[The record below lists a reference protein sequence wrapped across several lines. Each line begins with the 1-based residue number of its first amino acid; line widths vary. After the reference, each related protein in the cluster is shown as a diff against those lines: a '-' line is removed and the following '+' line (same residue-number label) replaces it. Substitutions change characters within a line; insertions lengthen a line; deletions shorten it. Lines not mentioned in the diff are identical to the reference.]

1 MNQVKKIKKLENL
14 SYFNKATISQFV
26 DINKNALSQD
36 VKRWIQNGTLIPL
49 KKGFYVTSIYFERLG
64 NKTPYLEFISNKLR
78 EPSYLSM
85 EYILQKYGIL
95 TESIYSINSITIKSS
110 RIYRN
115 NLGLFI
121 YRNIKDELF
130 TGFNITE
137 KNGFSIKESTKAKA
151 LFDWL
156 YLKLLRL
163 KEFDLAMLESFR
175 LNLDNFKK
183 KDFTEFKKYCELAG
197 IKKYLK
203 LAEIIKK
210 IYLQ

>member
-14 SYFNKATISQFV
+14 SYFNKDTISQFV

-36 VKRWIQNGTLIPL
+36 VKRWIQNGTLIQL
-49 KKGFYVTSIYFERLG
+49 KKGFYVTSNYFERLG

-78 EPSYLSM
+78 EPSYLSL
-85 EYILQKYGIL
+85 EYILQKYGVL

-137 KNGFSIKESTKAKA
+137 KNGFIVKESTKAKA

-156 YLKLLRL
+156 YLRMLRF
-163 KEFDLAMLESFR
+163 KKIDLAVMESFR
-175 LNLDNFKK
+175 LNLENFKK
-183 KDFTEFKKYCELAG
+183 KDFKEFKIYCELAG

-210 IYLQ
+210 I

>member
-14 SYFNKATISQFV
+14 SYFNKDTISQFV

-36 VKRWIQNGTLIPL
+36 VNRWIKNGTLIQL
-49 KKGFYVTSIYFERLG
+49 KKGFYVTSNYFERLG
-64 NKTPYLEFISNKLR
+64 KKTPYLEFISNKLR
-78 EPSYLSM
+78 EPSYLSL
-85 EYILQKYGIL
+85 EYVLQKYGVL

-115 NLGLFI
+115 NLSLFI

-137 KNGFSIKESTKAKA
+137 KNGFSVKESTKAKA

-156 YLKLLRL
+156 YLRMLRF
-163 KEFDLAMLESFR
+163 KKIDLAIVESFR
-175 LNLDNFKK
+175 LNLDSFKI
-183 KDFTEFKKYCELAG
+183 KDFREFKIYCELAG
-197 IKKYLK
+197 MKKYLE

-210 IYLQ
+210 I